1 MSPVLLL
8 KKAWPTLVI
17 ALTTASSAAAFN
29 TNVNDANM
37 ELGVDRKLVEFG
49 IPIGQVL
56 FMPGLFATLFVAEA
70 CLAESC
76 GLTITVPWLIIG
88 FVTNYLVSTACPP
101 VPGTGMMC
109 FSVVFAQL
117 GIPAEMMGIALA
129 IDMITDFPTT
139 AVTVGCAIISL
150 QTGGLGYL

>member
-1 MSPVLLL
+1 MISGGSFSEILGSWKMILLIVLLCVLYYTSTLLWIAFRKKVSPVLLL

-37 ELGVDRKLVEFG
+37 ELGIDRKLVEFG

-56 FMPGLFATLFVAEA
+56 FMPGLFATLFVVET

-76 GLTITVPWLIIG
+76 GITITVP
-88 FVTNYLVSTACPP
+88 
-101 VPGTGMMC
+101 
-109 FSVVFAQL
+109 
-117 GIPAEMMGIALA
+117 
-129 IDMITDFPTT
+129 
-139 AVTVGCAIISL
+139 
-150 QTGGLGYL
+150 